1 MVRST
6 QIKPGYLKVRD
17 VSSDTRIMK
26 LFNRDASKRREKDR
40 EHDAVV
46 NDRMRSVLARD
57 TEHEDPETVET
68 RLRNM
73 NYGTSRR

>member
-1 MVRST
+1 
-6 QIKPGYLKVRD
+6 
-17 VSSDTRIMK
+17 MK
-26 LFNRDASKRREKDR
+26 LFKRDAEKRKDR

-57 TEHEDPETVET
+57 TEHEDPETVES